1 MFDYLSMVT
10 GSILP
15 VPQLQVNLTQPTISE
30 IAIIGESKFY
40 EALSLF
46 NIDKDKII
54 SNLDKKIP
62 NEKERNEAK
71 SRLSSMSNFDILI
84 EMVNSSPSLKLDIEM
99 ILLLVLPQ
107 YQIVI
112 EDQYI
117 QATSATGEVPL
128 LITQTN
134 FDILKDAILEI
145 FCINSITGRS
155 EGDEFNPANDAA
167 RAIAEKIMKG
177 RQKVREL
184 NGEANSNSSVLG
196 TYVSRLGIGSNC
208 LNITNANKLTVFQL
222 KDQMKVF
229 GLWSQHKQGIQAM
242 LAGAKDVEIVDWLKG
257 F

>member
-10 GSILP
+10 GSLLP
-15 VPQLQVNLTQPTISE
+15 VPELQVNFTQPTIGE
-30 IAIIGESKFY
+30 IAIIGEMNFY
-40 EALSLF
+40 SALSAF
-46 NIDKDKII
+46 NIHKEKII
-54 SNLDKKIP
+54 DGLDEKIQD
-62 NEKERNEAK
+62 EKERNEAK
-71 SRLSSMSNFDILI
+71 SRLSNMSNFDILI
-84 EMVNSSPSLKLDIEM
+84 EMVQTKPSLKLDIEM

-117 QATSATGEVPL
+117 QATSATGEAPL

-134 FDILKDAILEI
+134 FDYLKDAILEI
-145 FCINSITGRS
+145 FCVNSITGKS
-155 EGDEFNPANDAA
+155 DDEFNPANDAA
-167 RAIAEKIMKG
+167 KAIADKILKN

-184 NGEANSNSSVLG
+184 NGETNNNSSILG

-208 LNITNANKLTVFQL
+208 LNITDASKLTVFQL

-229 GLWSQHKQGIQAM
+229 GLWSQHNQGLKAIM
-242 LAGAKDVEIVDWLKG
+242 AGAKDVELVDWLKG